1 METPP
6 AQVLPHSPPPK
17 SHRSRK
23 LLVAIGLLKLV
34 HATLMV
40 LVAAGALTLTKTSV
54 VEAIRDWAE
63 DLDVGPRWRT
73 IGDFI
78 STKVLGADHHL
89 LRGVAIGAG
98 FYACLFAT
106 EGVGLLM
113 DKLWA
118 EWLAV
123 IATASLIPLELL
135 ETLRRRSWTMALG
148 MAAIAVNVAIV
159 IYLAKQV
166 KIRIRESKLA
176 RAHGH

>member
-1 METPP
+1 METPT
-6 AQVLPHSPPPK
+6 AQVLPHSPHPK

-34 HATLMV
+34 HASLMAI
-40 LVAAGALTLTKTSV
+40 VAAGAIFLTKTSV
-54 VEAIRDWAE
+54 VSAMKEWAE

-73 IGDFI
+73 IGDFV
-78 STKVLGADHHL
+78 SRKVLGADHHL

-106 EGVGLLM
+106 EGIGLLL

-123 IATASLIPLELL
+123 VATASLIPLELM
-135 ETLRRRSWTMALG
+135 ETLHRRGWLMAVGLG
-148 MAAIAVNVAIV
+148 AIAVNVAIV
-159 IYLAKQV
+159 IYLARQV
-166 KIRIRESKLA
+166 KIRISESKLA
-176 RAHGH
+176 RLQGL